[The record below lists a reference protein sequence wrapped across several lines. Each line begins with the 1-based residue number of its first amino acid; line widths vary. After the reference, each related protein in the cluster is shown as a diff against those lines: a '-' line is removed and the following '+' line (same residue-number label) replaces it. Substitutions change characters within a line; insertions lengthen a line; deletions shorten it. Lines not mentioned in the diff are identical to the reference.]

1 MHWSHQVAERFPDG
15 QLYVNLRG
23 FDPSGVPMTPDEA
36 IRHLLEG
43 LGVLPE
49 RIPASAQAQ
58 AGLFRSLL
66 ASRRMLIVLDNAR
79 DDAQVRPL
87 LPASLGCMTLVTS
100 RSQLAGLAATNGAH
114 LLILDVLTRAEA
126 RDILARRLGL
136 ERVAAEPAAVAEL
149 TELCAR
155 LPLALSI
162 TAARAAA
169 RPGLRLAA
177 LASGLR
183 DSQERLDELETA
195 GN

>member
-1 MHWSHQVAERFPDG
+1 M
-15 QLYVNLRG
+15 
-23 FDPSGVPMTPDEA
+23 
-36 IRHLLEG
+36 
-43 LGVLPE
+43 
-49 RIPASAQAQ
+49 
-58 AGLFRSLL
+58 
-66 ASRRMLIVLDNAR
+66 AR
-79 DDAQVRPL
+79 
-87 LPASLGCMTLVTS
+87 
-100 RSQLAGLAATNGAH
+100 
-114 LLILDVLTRAEA
+114 
-126 RDILARRLGL
+126 
-136 ERVAAEPAAVAEL
+136 AVAEL

>member
-1 MHWSHQVAERFPDG
+1 VHWSHQVAERFPDG
-15 QLYVNLRG
+15 QLYVNLHG

-100 RSQLAGLAATNGAH
+100 RSQLAGLAATDGAH

-126 RDILARRLGL
+126 RDMLARRLGP